1 MKNITWNE
9 KADAKL
15 LAGIL
20 AISPNPIDFNALAAY
35 MGDGVTVSALR
46 HRVSRLRA
54 RAAELND
61 EGASSTPASP
71 AAKRKRSTPKKSA
84 KGAAAK
90 SKEAGTESGGEGPVP
105 KDEDTDAEDAK
116 DKKLKMKHE
125 DTEDDPFLDSSLSKE
140 EDTSDL

>member
-1 MKNITWNE
+1 MTKITWNE

-35 MGDGVTVSALR
+35 MGDGVTVSAIR
-46 HRVSRLRA
+46 HRISRLRA
-54 RAAELND
+54 KATELND

-71 AAKRKRSTPKKSA
+71 TAKRKRSTPKKSA
-84 KGAAAK
+84 KGAAAQ
-90 SKEAGTESGGEGPVP
+90 SKGADTESGGEDPAP
-105 KDEDTDAEDAK
+105 KDEGTDAKEAK
-116 DKKLKMKHE
+116 NKKLKTKHK

-140 EDTSDL
+140 KDTSDI

>member
-1 MKNITWNE
+1 MKQHITWNE

-15 LAGIL
+15 LVGIL
-20 AISPNPIDFNALAAY
+20 AINPNPIDFNALAAY

-61 EGASSTPASP
+61 ESTTSTPASP

-90 SKEAGTESGGEGPVP
+90 SKEADTESGGEGPVP

-116 DKKLKMKHE
+116 DKKLKIKHE
-125 DTEDDPFLDSSLSKE
+125 DTEDDSFLDSTLSKE
-140 EDTSDL
+140 ATSDL